1 MCENKKNAFC
11 VSKKIKKR
19 EQGED
24 RTRGVLSKKKIILIV
39 ESSLG
44 AGCFQE

>member
-1 MCENKKNAFC
+1 MCEKQKNAFC

-24 RTRGVLSKKKIILIV
+24 RTRGVLSTKKKIMFLLTQHHV
-39 ESSLG
+39 LP
-44 AGCFQE
+44 